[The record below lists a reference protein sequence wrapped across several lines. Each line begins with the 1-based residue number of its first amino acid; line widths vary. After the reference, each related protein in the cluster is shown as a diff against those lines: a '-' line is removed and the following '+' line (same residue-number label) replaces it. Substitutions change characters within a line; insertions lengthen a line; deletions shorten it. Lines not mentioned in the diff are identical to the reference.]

1 MEINKLF
8 LDYILNRDI
17 VSIKKHYKLDDYN
30 FNNVYAFCLGFAE
43 KNQDNII
50 NYKHAKKAK
59 EYKDLEENIKTLK
72 HFPNRTMFYHFEAY
86 NNGKKAESELKTEL
100 QKEIYQALF
109 TIDKTYIVK
118 EMKLDS
124 IEFLRQQAFH
134 LGYCARN
141 NLEIKNDHCLGIQ
154 KKLIEQQKKY
164 ETKELH
170 PSRNSYVKLYMG
182 IFKIKIKN
190 Y

>member
-17 VSIKKHYKLDDYN
+17 VSIKKHYKLDFYN
-30 FNNVYAFCLGFAE
+30 FSNVYAFCLGFAE
-43 KNQDNII
+43 KNQDNIT

-72 HFPNRTMFYHFEAY
+72 HLPNRTMFYHFEAY
-86 NNGKKAESELKTEL
+86 NNGKKAKSELKTEL

-141 NLEIKNDHCLGIQ
+141 NLE
-154 KKLIEQQKKY
+154 
-164 ETKELH
+164 
-170 PSRNSYVKLYMG
+170 NSVRGSIYSFLMTMAYKVY
-182 IFKIKIKN
+182 KIIII
-190 Y
+190 YYTLLLSIYYYL